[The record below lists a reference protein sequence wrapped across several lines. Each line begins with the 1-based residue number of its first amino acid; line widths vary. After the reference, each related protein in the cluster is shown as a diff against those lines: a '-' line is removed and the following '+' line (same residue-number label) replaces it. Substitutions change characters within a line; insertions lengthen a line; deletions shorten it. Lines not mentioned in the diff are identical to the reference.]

1 VTVTGTGFDS
11 SIELYVDG
19 YLQQLNTYTT
29 TSAVFDVVKINDVVT
44 SNIKVYTSQGLP
56 AGSDIIH
63 TLEFTPSLLSISPL
77 TGSAGG
83 SIITVDGTGFGT

>member
-19 YLQQLNTYTT
+19 YLQQLNTYTA

-44 SNIKVYTSQGLP
+44 SNIKVYTS
-56 AGSDIIH
+56 
-63 TLEFTPSLLSISPL
+63 
-77 TGSAGG
+77 
-83 SIITVDGTGFGT
+83 